1 MSTGSRHILTAVRRF
16 ACLCALLIGCL
27 TAFAEQIKLES
38 MQVGSRVYKKVTV
51 LGFNATDVFFTHS
64 KGISNAKLKYLD
76 DELKKLFNYDP
87 RASEQAE
94 RQQYEDNEEF
104 NKQVVVT
111 IEKNARTAAILAR
124 RKEMSIEE
132 NLADPL
138 SESSPIG
145 RAMPELNVEKW
156 IGGKPETRD
165 HFQLIYLWAP
175 WSAAS
180 KKFLPEIGAM
190 QGKFTKDVVFFGL
203 VSETSND
210 PEADAG
216 IKTEFPNGIDSTES
230 FLGALGVTSVPQV
243 VLIDPR
249 GKVRYVGHPAALTDK
264 RLQEFVT
271 KFGGDTAAK

>member
-1 MSTGSRHILTAVRRF
+1 MSTGSRHIFTAVRRF
-16 ACLCALLIGCL
+16 ACLCALLTCCL
-27 TAFAEQIKLES
+27 SAFAEQIKLDS

-76 DELKKLFNYDP
+76 DDLKKLFNFDP

-94 RQQYEDNEEF
+94 RQQYEENEEF
-104 NKQVVVT
+104 NKQVVVK
-111 IEKNARTAAILAR
+111 IENNARAAAVLAR

-138 SESSPIG
+138 SENSPIG
-145 RAMPELNVEKW
+145 RPMPELNVEKW

-175 WSAAS
+175 WSSAS
-180 KKFLPEIGAM
+180 KKFLPDITSL

-203 VSETSND
+203 VSETSSD
-210 PEADAG
+210 PETDAG
-216 IKTEFPNGIDSTES
+216 VKTEFPIAIDSTEGFIS
-230 FLGALGVTSVPQV
+230 ALGVTSVPQV

-249 GKVRYVGHPAALTDK
+249 GQVRYVGHPSALTDK
-264 RLQEFVT
+264 RLQDFVAKFSAGPAT
-271 KFGGDTAAK
+271 K